1 MPPKTT
7 SSKQVQVPEL
17 VYFVLPPY
25 EVPDLI
31 VIGGVVIENRGL
43 APANNVKIVLDYDD
57 PNVKRIRHL
66 QVEGDVEYI
75 LLGGGDLH
83 SFATL
88 RVKQFHVGQRMI
100 IFFSGPDRISPNVKV
115 THYEG

>member
-1 MPPKTT
+1 MPPKTNT
-7 SSKQVQVPEL
+7 PKLEVPEL
-17 VYFVLPPY
+17 VHFVLPPY

-31 VIGGVVIENRGL
+31 VIGGVVIENHGR
-43 APANNVKIVLDYDD
+43 APANNVKIALEYDD

-75 LLGGGDLH
+75 LLSGGDLH

-88 RVKQFHVGQRMI
+88 RVKQFHVGQRMFI
-100 IFFSGPDRISPNVKV
+100 YFSGPDRVSPNVKV